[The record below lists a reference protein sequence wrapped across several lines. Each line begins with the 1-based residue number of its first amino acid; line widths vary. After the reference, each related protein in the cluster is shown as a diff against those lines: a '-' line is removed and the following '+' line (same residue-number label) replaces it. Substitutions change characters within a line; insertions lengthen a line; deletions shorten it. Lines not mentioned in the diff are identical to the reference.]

1 MADIT
6 VTAASVVPGSNA
18 TQIQGTAGETITAG
32 MAVYLK
38 STDTKWWKAQADG
51 TSAESGVGS
60 NTLGI
65 ALCGASAGQPIVVD
79 VADSTGITIGATVAA
94 GTVYVV
100 SATAGGICPEADITA
115 GQYLSILGVGS
126 STTVI
131 KMLTGGATGIAHA

>member
-1 MADIT
+1 MADIS
-6 VTAASVVPGSNA
+6 VTAASVVPGANA
-18 TQIQGTAGETITAG
+18 TLIQSIAGETITAG

-38 STDTKWWKAQADG
+38 ASDSRWWKAQADG
-51 TSAESGVGS
+51 TAAESGNGT
-60 NTLGI
+60 TLGI
-65 ALCGASAGQPIVVD
+65 AVCGASAGQPLVID
-79 VADSTGITIGATVAA
+79 TADSAGITIG
-94 GTVYVV
+94 GTVVVGTIYVV